1 MTIYKCNGCQ
11 KAFPAERGLSSHF
24 QHKQLCKSIH
34 YKLDCQ
40 NDNLEKKMSS
50 SSNQREQKL
59 LNSNNNQVKNR
70 SKCLIH
76 NDFISK
82 KASAGANTDISNL
95 ICKNDNSEILDNNIL
110 IDSDETSHNT
120 PQKETETNLND
131 VILDTTNAFS
141 FHNDERIENNLL
153 KLMQDIG
160 APNYAFKKIMN
171 WAKDAYDTGY
181 NFNPR
186 YTNYKSQI
194 KKTEEINN
202 LNFLRPL
209 TKHVTL
215 PPDNLELDVTCYD
228 FSSMLCSLLNDT
240 NLNQLSNLVVNTSDP
255 FAKYVSPTGNL
266 GEVNSGYWY
275 QQAYNN
281 LITDPE
287 NDFLLPIIF
296 AMDKTSISSSANLHV
311 NVVLF
316 TTSIFKRSI
325 RNQSHAWKPLG
336 YIPIDRNYYTTPQ
349 WEGMTSEMKSIRLNI
364 LLILYSKASE

>member
-11 KAFPAERGLSSHF
+11 KAFPTERGLSSHF

-255 FAKYVSPTGNL
+255 FAK
-266 GEVNSGYWY
+266 
-275 QQAYNN
+275 
-281 LITDPE
+281 
-287 NDFLLPIIF
+287 
-296 AMDKTSISSSANLHV
+296 
-311 NVVLF
+311 
-316 TTSIFKRSI
+316 
-325 RNQSHAWKPLG
+325 
-336 YIPIDRNYYTTPQ
+336 
-349 WEGMTSEMKSIRLNI
+349 
-364 LLILYSKASE
+364 